1 MDAVLTH
8 LNQVPV
14 FGRSTPALIAIL
26 AANLAITAI
35 HSYQEW
41 KGAGAPLWRNF
52 GAIVGLKVPNWL
64 GFLLFTAVLTLA
76 LWAVGL
82 VGITA
87 WFPLIGLVSPSI
99 AIGALGVLIGA
110 RLSDTLV
117 SHLLP
122 HGAGYR
128 PNPGL
133 SSTPLYV
140 IEALFVAFAF
150 HAGLAAYPRSAA
162 IGVSLGAL
170 FFVAVLP
177 SLWLVRCAVP
187 AWSGTPW
194 LRGQPIPPWASTND
208 DAG

>member
-8 LNQVPV
+8 LNQVSA
-14 FGRSTPALIAIL
+14 FGRSAPALIAIL
-26 AANLAITAI
+26 ATNLAITAI

-64 GFLLFTAVLTLA
+64 GLLLFTDFLTLA

-87 WFPLIGLVSPSI
+87 WFPLIGLVSPGT
-99 AIGALGVLIGA
+99 AVGALGVLIGA

-122 HGAGYR
+122 YRAGYR

-140 IEALFVAFAF
+140 IEAVFIALAF
-150 HAGLAAYPRSAA
+150 HAGLTAWPKSAA
-162 IGVSLGAL
+162 IGFTLGAL

-187 AWSGTPW
+187 AWSRTRW
-194 LRGQPIPPWASTND
+194 LPGQPMPPWASANAD
-208 DAG
+208 E